1 MTPPPPASVAV
12 DSPRSP
18 PDIMP
23 GSPSIGPLVGRPSP
37 FAAAAAPRPPS
48 PSAPRDASDD
58 EDVVVRVTTPADLA
72 RGAPPTAAAA
82 VVSASLR
89 FARLKNYF
97 YRGNAVI
104 LGDARDAGLATL
116 AAAVGATEAPGSGRL
131 HVLVRLRDVD
141 AVAAATR
148 DGRAVRFGRSESGTS
163 LALPGVIADGDV
175 DGDADTSLMTR
186 PSHRSALTAALGGA
200 VRLPRPPP
208 ATPLHHPACARRRA
222 HTPSRL
228 PLPACDCSCADCAAA
243 AASRGPATVDTPPRA
258 LVVRAVVDDT
268 PPRVP
273 SPAAPPTSLADDQE
287 PVLHLVVRRGGRLAL
302 ARAPEGGF
310 ELSVC
315 STLGGS
321 ARALA
326 AAAAAAAGESPAAL
340 SRHRLLLD
348 GCELPPDEPL
358 ASAGVKPGAVLE
370 LVPADAAPAAAGSS
384 AAATFAEWGA
394 RSAARPVPSPSSTT
408 APDLPPASAPA
419 RFPAGTSPSLVSP
432 SLASPLHSLH
442 ANFLAARAGLASG
455 RPPELAPAGSGGSY
469 FLRDAQGSI
478 TAVFKPADEEPDS
491 ACNPRTLVGGR
502 AGSGGASSG
511 ASSSSA
517 SRGRGVLPGEG
528 AAREVAAYVIDAGF
542 AGVPPTALV
551 DCDQIVAQEVGS
563 VDARPHRAVVAR
575 RRGALQKFVV
585 STSDAEETGPA
596 AFALR
601 DVHRIAALD
610 IRLLNTDRN
619 GGNILVAERERDG
632 DDAAARTHTGA
643 RSPFRL
649 VPIDHAFTLP
659 SSLAFAGDATLE
671 WRYWPQAKQP
681 VDAATAAL
689 ISSFD
694 PHADT
699 AACAAAGVPLTKG
712 ASLSLALGTAM
723 LQAAVAAGAPPAD
736 WADAVVRPDDGERS
750 PLERL
755 AAAARARARAA
766 AGPGGRVDDRALVAE
781 FRGLAAEYFGRQK

>member
-1 MTPPPPASVAV
+1 MTPPPPATGPVAV
-12 DSPRSP
+12 GSPPRSP
-18 PDIMP
+18 PEPVP

-37 FAAAAAPRPPS
+37 FAAASAPRPPS
-48 PSAPRDASDD
+48 PAPARDAPDD
-58 EDVVVRVTTPADLA
+58 EAVVLRVTMPADLA

-82 VVSASLR
+82 VASASLR
-89 FARLKNYF
+89 FGRLKQYHR
-97 YRGNAVI
+97 RGPVVT
-104 LGDARDAGLATL
+104 LGDARDAGLAAL

-131 HVLVRLRDVD
+131 HVLMRVRDVD

-148 DGRAVRFGRSESGTS
+148 DGRAVRFGRSESGAS
-163 LALPGVIADGDV
+163 LGLPGISAGADV
-175 DGDADTSLMTR
+175 DGDADTSLTTR

-200 VRLPRPPP
+200 VRPPRPPP
-208 ATPLHHPACARRRA
+208 ATPPPRPACARRRP

-243 AASRGPATVDTPPRA
+243 AASRGPAASVDTPPRT
-258 LVVRAVVDDT
+258 LVVRAVVDNT

-273 SPAAPPTSLADDQE
+273 SPAAPPAALDNE

-370 LVPADAAPAAAGSS
+370 LVPADAAATAAAGS
-384 AAATFAEWGA
+384 AAATVSEWA
-394 RSAARPVPSPSSTT
+394 RSAARPVPSPTT
-408 APDLPPASAPA
+408 APDLPPASAPG
-419 RFPAGTSPSLVSP
+419 RLPAGTSP

-469 FLRDAQGSI
+469 FLRDAQGFI

-491 ACNPRTLVGGR
+491 ACNPRALVGGR

-528 AAREVAAYVIDAGF
+528 AAREVATYVVDAGF

-551 DCDQIVAQEVGS
+551 DCDQIVAQEGGS
-563 VDARPHRAVVAR
+563 VDARPHRSIVAR

-585 STSDAEETGPA
+585 STSDAEEMGPA

-610 IRLLNTDRN
+610 IRMLNTDRN

-632 DDAAARTHTGA
+632 GDAAAVTHTGA

-689 ISSFD
+689 IASFD
-694 PHADT
+694 PVADT
-699 AACAAAGVPLTKG
+699 AACAAASVPLTKG
-712 ASLSLALGTAM
+712 ASLSLALGTAL

-766 AGPGGRVDDRALVAE
+766 AGPGSKVDDRALVAE